1 MKQKTADQIERE
13 HKNKII
19 KKQRQLDDAL
29 EHAIKKAED
38 EIDTKLKAK
47 RDEALIKYTA
57 LQERNKH
64 RALKNLAR
72 EEKWHKI
79 VVYKKKTKKDEL
91 TKESILVLLQKYVRM
106 IESNDEWYWE
116 CISCWWWLYW
126 IGISLRDWKQ
136 IRANWWHYMSKQR
149 NATAF
154 DLDNIHFQC
163 SRCNAAM
170 QRWWKQGDIAKENYR
185 KNLIYK
191 IWLEKVLNLEANK
204 STLVDLSTYVTKEN
218 YEYWLA
224 KVTELEQRKTLNN

>member
-72 EEKWHKI
+72 EEK
-79 VVYKKKTKKDEL
+79 
-91 TKESILVLLQKYVRM
+91 
-106 IESNDEWYWE
+106 
-116 CISCWWWLYW
+116 
-126 IGISLRDWKQ
+126 
-136 IRANWWHYMSKQR
+136 
-149 NATAF
+149 
-154 DLDNIHFQC
+154 
-163 SRCNAAM
+163 
-170 QRWWKQGDIAKENYR
+170 
-185 KNLIYK
+185 
-191 IWLEKVLNLEANK
+191 
-204 STLVDLSTYVTKEN
+204 
-218 YEYWLA
+218 
-224 KVTELEQRKTLNN
+224 